1 VTAGMPPIATP
12 TDEAMS
18 VRGCLPSATSAGNRE
33 RRGGRDLSGTM
44 TKENAQRT
52 FTVAACAA
60 LAVAGALGAFYL
72 PILLH

>member
-1 VTAGMPPIATP
+1 MPPIATP

-18 VRGCLPSATSAGNRE
+18 VRGCLPSATSAGKRE

-52 FTVAACAA
+52 FTAAACSA
-60 LAVAGALGAFYL
+60 LADFGALGAL
-72 PILLH
+72 SMPILLR